1 MVRIPNKSKSRVRTA
16 LIFSAN
22 KVILWGYHLQV
33 RSDGNSEL
41 KKVPLETDPR
51 AALTLLI
58 AALVVVSQPIDIV
71 DCTLLIFPTTSLLS
85 LSRAAAHYAE
95 RGGANN

>member
-22 KVILWGYHLQV
+22 KVMLWGYHLQV

-51 AALTLLI
+51 AAL
-58 AALVVVSQPIDIV
+58 S
-71 DCTLLIFPTTSLLS
+71 SLSGVGRRFTANRYRRLHSTHLSNDLSPLS
-85 LSRAAAHYAE
+85 L
-95 RGGANN
+95 